1 MVVALSFLT
10 FCVLPSAP
18 RGRSLSQTNR
28 PASGITN
35 WFILWTHWLLLL
47 QWKITGKKKQKVVI
61 SNVFYI
67 STKCLQK
74 VNGDDTLQNFLP
86 IHASTDQRPTEH
98 LLLPERYLWQTFSGI
113 VYFPQ
118 RFCVQVSFHPYCCY
132 RKGVNVKGSKG
143 EAMKICSPKS
153 FICTAH
159 CLWSLQFVIC
169 DCTGY
174 LGISYLLQRH
184 LKKARVMCEPA
195 LEARQAWEGK
205 RERHYHV
212 TVWKIFSV
220 DPDFTE
226 HLLAAH

>member
-1 MVVALSFLT
+1 MFSTYQQNVYRKLMVMILCRIPSPSMLQPIRDPLSISSWQKDIFDKP
-10 FCVLPSAP
+10 FQGS
-18 RGRSLSQTNR
+18 
-28 PASGITN
+28 
-35 WFILWTHWLLLL
+35 FIFP
-47 QWKITGKKKQKVVI
+47 KDFV
-61 SNVFYI
+61 Y
-67 STKCLQK
+67 KCL
-74 VNGDDTLQNFLP
+74 
-86 IHASTDQRPTEH
+86 STHTVVTE
-98 LLLPERYLWQTFSGI
+98 
-113 VYFPQ
+113 
-118 RFCVQVSFHPYCCY
+118 
-132 RKGVNVKGSKG
+132 KGSMWKG
-143 EAMKICSPKS
+143 PKEAMKICSPKS

-195 LEARQAWEGK
+195 LEARQAWAGK

>member
-1 MVVALSFLT
+1 MFSTYQQNVYRKLMVMILCRIPSPSMLQPIRDPLSISSCQKDIFDKP
-10 FCVLPSAP
+10 FQGS
-18 RGRSLSQTNR
+18 
-28 PASGITN
+28 
-35 WFILWTHWLLLL
+35 FIFP
-47 QWKITGKKKQKVVI
+47 KD
-61 SNVFYI
+61 F
-67 STKCLQK
+67 
-74 VNGDDTLQNFLP
+74 
-86 IHASTDQRPTEH
+86 
-98 LLLPERYLWQTFSGI
+98 
-113 VYFPQ
+113 VYKW
-118 RFCVQVSFHPYCCY
+118 SFHPYCCY
-132 RKGVNVKGSKG
+132 RKGVKVKGSKG

-159 CLWSLQFVIC
+159 CLWSLQFVVR
-169 DCTGY
+169 DCTDY

-195 LEARQAWEGK
+195 LEARQAGAGK